1 MGEAIPMG
9 YEETLR
15 LIDSSI
21 NHSSEATNQTN
32 KQTDKQTTDL
42 HSASNVSAASKFSP

>member
-1 MGEAIPMG
+1 MG

-21 NHSSEATNQTN
+21 NHSNEATNQTN
-32 KQTDKQTTDL
+32 RQTKKQICKQRQRG
-42 HSASNVSAASKFSP
+42 V